1 MKKVAVGLSG
11 GVDSAVTAYL
21 LKQRGYEVLGY
32 YFILVPSHEK
42 NIDKVKKLAF
52 FFKYTFGDCRS

>member
-32 YFILVPSHEK
+32 YFIFTSSHEE

-52 FFKYTFGDCRS
+52 F